1 VGENITTYL
10 EIGEVR
16 YVHNS
21 RAKNLSIRINQQGE
35 VRVTI
40 PRYVSRKRAERFLM
54 TKKQWVLRKI
64 ADIQI
69 SADQAQRPR
78 AGAILN
84 VRGKEVVLAPK
95 RNESSAE
102 EALWRILLQES
113 RDYLPG
119 RIAVLASEYGYK
131 YTELK
136 IRKMKTRWG
145 SCTARNSINL
155 NSWLILLPDHLS
167 DYVILHELAH
177 TLHKDHGRRFWT
189 ELDRVTDYR
198 AKPLQKELRDHR
210 IMWLP
215 QASMDQ

>member
-1 VGENITTYL
+1 
-10 EIGEVR
+10 
-16 YVHNS
+16 
-21 RAKNLSIRINQQGE
+21 
-35 VRVTI
+35 
-40 PRYVSRKRAERFLM
+40 
-54 TKKQWVLRKI
+54 
-64 ADIQI
+64 
-69 SADQAQRPR
+69 
-78 AGAILN
+78 
-84 VRGKEVVLAPK
+84 
-95 RNESSAE
+95 
-102 EALWRILLQES
+102 
-113 RDYLPG
+113 
-119 RIAVLASEYGYK
+119 
-131 YTELK
+131 
-136 IRKMKTRWG
+136 MKTRWG